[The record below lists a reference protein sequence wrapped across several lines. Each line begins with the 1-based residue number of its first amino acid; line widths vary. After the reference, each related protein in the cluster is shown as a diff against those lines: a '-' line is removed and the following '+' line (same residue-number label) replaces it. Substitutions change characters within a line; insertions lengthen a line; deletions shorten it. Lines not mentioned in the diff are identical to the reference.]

1 MKAQGEGARAVGV
14 TTLAL
19 RLGAYRVKEIERAAQ
34 GHVTCMCVC
43 ASVRVCVR
51 ACWAAPRRVV
61 GVDDYYDHRDQ
72 VRAGRQASDEAV
84 KRTQRPR
91 ATSDQ
96 RRRVLRSGVY
106 GTVALCVM
114 LPHWRNGAE

>member
-72 VRAGRQASDEAV
+72 VRAGR
-84 KRTQRPR
+84 R
-91 ATSDQ
+91 ATRRSSERSD
-96 RRRVLRSGVY
+96 
-106 GTVALCVM
+106 
-114 LPHWRNGAE
+114 HE